1 MLYRRLRG
9 SSTKLEIG
17 SAVEMVENIATHQ
30 AVGRVQLLFMAP
42 GKTRQMPFGLWVG
55 QLLDLNTQA
64 LKPSLW

>member
-1 MLYRRLRG
+1 
-9 SSTKLEIG
+9 
-17 SAVEMVENIATHQ
+17 MVENIATHQ